1 MTIDNAA
8 RYLRLLRLIGFSVW
22 VTLLLAEL
30 TRLPLGSKRL
40 SAPSSITWFILW
52 IGFGIVLWCSTGLAK
67 RGPSR
72 NIAVIAVLALQT
84 AIALLMT
91 WVLPSSYVSFLL
103 IVTAWQLAL
112 FLPPKLAAWWVVV
125 QTSCMIAIMVPSLS
139 TTWRW
144 AYVATCFSLKGF
156 TYLVV
161 VFARKEAEARA
172 QLATINVEMVA
183 TRELLVESSR
193 SFERLRISRE
203 LHDALGHQVTALLL
217 HLEVA
222 LNQPREREAEMRAHM
237 LKAQSVAKNIL
248 GDVRDVAATLRTSNQ
263 IVDIGKALHA
273 LAGSLPNLR
282 VHLTA
287 PDHFDIHDA
296 EQEHTLLRCVQ
307 EIITNTVKHA
317 HAENLWIAI
326 DSADGVLKV
335 DARDDG
341 CGEREPLPAGIGL
354 SGMRERFE
362 QLGGSIQIRPENG
375 TGFAL
380 SAWFPLSLGEASS

>member
-1 MTIDNAA
+1 MPADTAS
-8 RYLRLLRLIGFSVW
+8 RYLRLLRVIGFSVW

-30 TRLPLGSKRL
+30 TRLPLHSTRIK
-40 SAPSSITWFILW
+40 APSSITWFILW
-52 IGFGIVLWCSTGLAK
+52 IGFGIVLWCSTGLAR
-67 RGPSR
+67 RGPQR
-72 NIAVIAVLALQT
+72 NVTVITVLALQT

-112 FLPPKLAAWWVVV
+112 FFPPKLAAWWVLV
-125 QTSCMIAIMVPSLS
+125 QTTCMIAIIGPTLS
-139 TTWRW
+139 TAWRW

-183 TRELLVESSR
+183 TRELLVDSSR

-222 LNQPREREAEMRAHM
+222 VNQPHEAEMRSHI
-237 LKAQSVAKNIL
+237 LKAQSLAKSIL
-248 GDVRDVAATLRTSNQ
+248 AEVRDVAGTLRTSDQ

-282 VHLTA
+282 VHLVA
-287 PDHFDIHDA
+287 PDHLDIQDA
-296 EQEHTLLRCVQ
+296 EQAHALLRCVQ

-326 DSADGVLKV
+326 HATDGVLRV

-341 CGEREPLPAGIGL
+341 IGESETLPAGIGL

-362 QLGGSIQIRPENG
+362 QLGGSIHVRPENG

-380 SAWFPLSLGEASS
+380 SAWFPLHLGEANS